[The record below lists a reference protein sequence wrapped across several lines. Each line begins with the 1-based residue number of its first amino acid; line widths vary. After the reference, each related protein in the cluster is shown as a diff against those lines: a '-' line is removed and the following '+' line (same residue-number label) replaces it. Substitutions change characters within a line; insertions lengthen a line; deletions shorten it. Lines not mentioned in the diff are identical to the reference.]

1 MSKTYLP
8 YDPDQQLLLPAALQ
22 EWLPE
27 DHLAYFISDVV
38 DQLDLSAITARY
50 EQERRGGPPYH
61 PRMMVKVLLYGYC
74 TGVAS
79 SRRIAQRLHEDIAFR
94 VLAANNTP
102 DFRTIS
108 DFRKDHLEALA
119 DLFLQ
124 VLELCRQAGLVKLG
138 HVALDGT
145 KMRANA
151 SKHKAMSYGRMKEK
165 EAQLQAEVDEL
176 FRKAQEVDEE
186 EDRRYGKDRRG
197 DELPEELAFREGR
210 LRKIREAKA
219 ALEAGARAEAE
230 QAESEGHNH
239 PGVPDDKAQ
248 RNFTDPDSRIM
259 PGPGGRDFQQSY
271 NCQAVVDSEHQVM
284 VAARATDQPSDKGQ
298 AVSMIEETI
307 LNVGAVPK
315 EVSADAGYYSAKAV
329 EELYALG
336 VDPFVAPEKT
346 RHGWVPPPAPRG
358 RIPKGLSAR
367 DRMRRKLRTKRG
379 RERYALRMETVEPV
393 FGQIKQG
400 RGFRQFLLRGRA
412 KVNREWL
419 LICAGH
425 NLLKLFRF
433 GAGMSG
439 KVRGKGA
446 TGNNRETCRAMTSG
460 IFKRQSACAYP
471 QHARTVAAGQSRLTD
486 TASRS
491 ILRQAASCFSGLLQ
505 APFRFLVTSGSF
517 RKQCVQGRS
526 VSLGWQTGLPSV
538 LLLVEHQIVETDSH
552 LGTRSAAP
560 GQNSLSQL
568 RFHLLAIH
576 VKFPVNQR

>member
-1 MSKTYLP
+1 MSKTYPP

-27 DHLAYFISDVV
+27 GHLAYFISDVA
-38 DQLDLSAITARY
+38 DQLDLSAIMARY
-50 EQERRGGPPYH
+50 EGERRGGPPYH

-94 VLAANNTP
+94 VLAANNAP
-102 DFRTIS
+102 DFRTVS

-124 VLELCRQAGLVKLG
+124 VLELCQQAGLVKLG

-145 KMRANA
+145 KVRANV

-165 EAQLQAEVDEL
+165 EGQLAAEVAEL
-176 FRKAQEVDEE
+176 LRRAREVDDD
-186 EDRRYGKDRRG
+186 EDRRYGKDKRG
-197 DELPEELAFREGR
+197 DELPEELAFRESR
-210 LRKIREAKA
+210 LRRIREAKA
-219 ALEAGARAEAE
+219 ALEAEAMVEAE
-230 QAESEGHNH
+230 QARAEGRNH

-271 NCQAVVDSEHQVM
+271 NCQAVVDSDHQVI
-284 VAARATDQPSDKGQ
+284 VAARATDQPSDKSQ

-307 LNVGAVPK
+307 GNVGAVPK

-329 EELYALG
+329 DELYGLG

-358 RIPKGLSAR
+358 RIPKSLSPR
-367 DRMRRKLRTKRG
+367 DRMRRKLQTKRG
-379 RERYALRMETVEPV
+379 RQRYALRMETVEPV

-400 RGFRQFLLRGRA
+400 RGFRQFLLRGLA
-412 KVNREWL
+412 KVNREWR

-433 GAGMSG
+433 GTGMSV
-439 KVRGKGA
+439 KERSKGA
-446 TGNNRETCRAMTSG
+446 TGDNRAMCHAMGRG
-460 IFKRQSACAYP
+460 IFKPQSACA
-471 QHARTVAAGQSRLTD
+471 
-486 TASRS
+486 
-491 ILRQAASCFSGLLQ
+491 
-505 APFRFLVTSGSF
+505 
-517 RKQCVQGRS
+517 
-526 VSLGWQTGLPSV
+526 
-538 LLLVEHQIVETDSH
+538 
-552 LGTRSAAP
+552 
-560 GQNSLSQL
+560 
-568 RFHLLAIH
+568 
-576 VKFPVNQR
+576 